1 MVEEF
6 YFDTSIWIDFYE
18 KRERNG
24 EYALEFIMK
33 IITNSW
39 RLAYSDLHI
48 KEFKHLEYSNDEIN
62 DIFHIIKPNNIKH
75 IHIYKEQIE
84 EARNIARQR
93 KLPHNDVLHALLCRD
108 NNVQLISRDL
118 HFEKLKDITKAGK
131 PEDFI

>member
-18 KRERNG
+18 KRGRNG
-24 EYALEFIMK
+24 EHALQLIIK
-33 IITNSW
+33 IINRNW

-48 KEFKHLEYSNDEIN
+48 KEFKHLDYSNGGIN
-62 DIFHIIKPNNIKH
+62 DILNIIKPNSIKH
-75 IHIYKEQIE
+75 VHIYREQIE
-84 EARNIARQR
+84 EARNITRQR

-108 NNVQLISRDL
+108 NNLQLISRDL
-118 HFEKLKDITKAGK
+118 HFERLKDITKAGK